1 MCIAI
6 VCFLDCD
13 VINFEINLIFL
24 IKPFLCMIKKLRQRF
39 KHLENEKRWK
49 KEVKQKGWKQ
59 TKSIFHNFKGLSVAK
74 YLLDLTVRL

>member
-24 IKPFLCMIKKLRQRF
+24 IKSFLCMIKKLRQRF
-39 KHLENEKRWK
+39 QHLENEKKLK
-49 KEVKQKGWKQ
+49 KRSETKRVKTNKEHF
-59 TKSIFHNFKGLSVAK
+59 S
-74 YLLDLTVRL
+74 